1 MSSLIDFID
10 QNCLEDNCGGDLA
23 VARAHRKSSSEPASL
38 SSPSDW
44 DPSLVIGLAAAAA
57 VVLILLEL
65 ALALLLWA
73 RKKKFARA
81 DPESGTNPGNTFL
94 LPHVTEVTSQVSAS
108 GYLFL
113 RNPQIYIYF

>member
-1 MSSLIDFID
+1 MSRISDCID
-10 QNCLEDNCGGDLA
+10 QNCLEDEYGVDLA

-44 DPSLVIGLAAAAA
+44 DPSLVIGLAAAA
-57 VVLILLEL
+57 VFILL
-65 ALALLLWA
+65 ALVLLLWA

-81 DPESGTNPGNTFL
+81 DPESGTTPGNPFL
-94 LPHVTEVTSQVSAS
+94 LPHITEVTSQVSAS

-113 RNPQIYIYF
+113 RNPQTYIYF